1 MRRIGKILT
10 SRLAAFGFVVL
21 CELGLLL
28 TLLLRLS
35 SFSVYFL
42 VFLLAINLLSM
53 IVVVNSDAN
62 PEYKLTWLSVIVL
75 IPYLGTA
82 LYFLYGKST
91 PTVRERRII
100 EDVRENIQNTKRT
113 SFSFFLPDGLS
124 IAAGGKP
131 TSIVSAAENAEVYSG
146 TQAEYFASGAQMYD
160 RMLSDLKSAEKYIFL
175 EYFII
180 RPGQMWQ
187 GILDILKEKARTG
200 IEVRVMYDDVGCMTS
215 LPLNYDKELMA
226 AGISAIRFSKI
237 TPSLRYMR
245 RNNSRDHRKLM
256 IIDGKVAYT
265 GGVNIGDEY
274 IGLDMRYGLW
284 RDSGIRLLG
293 KAAEGF
299 AALFLEQWGISS
311 GHIEAVGNYFGTGDG
326 VRGDGGYY
334 LPFGSGPC
342 PVYKSSVGKRAIID
356 IINSAKRY
364 VYIFTPYLIIDFDLT
379 EALLGAAL
387 RGVDIRIITP
397 GVPDKPIVR
406 LLTRGSYPT
415 LLSGGIKIF
424 EYTPGFL
431 HAKSLVADDT
441 YAIVGTINLDY
452 RSLVH
457 HYENAVWIYS
467 SPVVSDIKNDFLSVM
482 QSSERV
488 TPEKTRAHAPG
499 IIFRSLL
506 RLFAPLF

>member
-91 PTVRERRII
+91 PTARERRII
-100 EDVRENIQNTKRT
+100 EEVRGNMRNARRT
-113 SFSFFLPDGLS
+113 SFGFFSLAKLS
-124 IAAGGKP
+124 VAAGGKAMA
-131 TSIVSAAENAEVYSG
+131 IVSAAENAEVYSG

-180 RPGQMWQ
+180 SHGQMWQ

-200 IEVRVMYDDVGCMTS
+200 VEVRVMYDDVGCMTS
-215 LPLNYDKELMA
+215 LPLNYDKELTA

-256 IIDGKVAYT
+256 IIDGKIAYT

-284 RDSGIRLLG
+284 RDSGIRLFG
-293 KAAEGF
+293 RAAEGF

-311 GHIEAVGNYFGTGDG
+311 GHIEAVSGYFGTSDG

-342 PVYKSSVGKRAIID
+342 PIYKSSVGKRAIVD
-356 IINSAKRY
+356 IVNSAKRY

-406 LLTRGSYPT
+406 LLTRGSYPA
-415 LLSGGIKIF
+415 LLSGGIKIY

-431 HAKSLVADDT
+431 HAKSLVSDDT

-457 HYENAVWIYS
+457 HYENAAWIYS
-467 SPVVSDIKNDFLSVM
+467 SPVISDIKNDFLSVM

-488 TPEKTRAHAPG
+488 TADKALARTPG